1 MPPTAILLMKP
12 CISNSMRRPLL
23 NRWIL
28 PLLALSALTPAAL
41 SDISVPAYF
50 SEHMM
55 LQADA
60 PAPVWG
66 WADPGETVSATFAGQ
81 TQTAQADEKGEWR
94 VTFSALKPGANGPLT
109 LNGKNTLTIQ
119 DVLAGEVW
127 LASGQSN
134 MHINLL
140 QSHRGPGVAEAL
152 ATSADPWVRQ
162 FTVIRNDKAKSAK
175 DLAGFW
181 RVANK
186 ENLTCDRVHGDSA
199 VAYFFARET
208 RRRLNQPVGVLHAS
222 IGATPIETWSKGGS
236 GFEKMV
242 KPMAPYGIRGFLW
255 YQGESNVHR
264 FTGSRYTSLFTET
277 VASWRSTWGRG
288 DLPFLY
294 VQIAPNR
301 YSTKNAA
308 PSNGRPISPLELPLF
323 WEAQTAALK
332 TIPHSG
338 MAVIHDSIT
347 DLDNI
352 HPGNASRCSPPAKS
366 TATRASWPPARSSNQ
381 HSLRGR
387 RSASGSPRPA
397 PDWPRAAALRQTDS
411 RSRARTVSSCPPR
424 SLSKK
429 TARSCARPRS
439 PSPWPCGSRGTKK
452 PAPIS

>member
-1 MPPTAILLMKP
+1 MDTAPLR
-12 CISNSMRRPLL
+12 STFPLL
-23 NRWIL
+23 
-28 PLLALSALTPAAL
+28 LSLICSAAL
-41 SDISVPAYF
+41 PMPARSDITLPAYF
-50 SEHMM
+50 SDHMM
-55 LQADA
+55 LQANA

-66 WADPGETVSATFAGQ
+66 WADPGEAVSASFAGQ
-81 TQTAQADEKGEWR
+81 TQTAQANEKGEWR
-94 VTFSALKPGANGPLT
+94 ITFTSLKPGTNSPLI
-109 LNGKNTLTIQ
+109 LKGKNTLTVQ

-134 MHINLL
+134 MHLNLS
-140 QSHRGPGVAEAL
+140 QAHRAPGVSEAL

-162 FTVIRNDKAKSAK
+162 FTVIRNDKARSAK
-175 DLAGFW
+175 ELAGLW
-181 RVANK
+181 RLANK
-186 ENLTCDRVHGDSA
+186 ENLTADRLHGDSA

-208 RRRLNQPVGVLHAS
+208 RRRLNQPVGILHAS
-222 IGATPIETWSKGGS
+222 IGATPIETWSKGGG
-236 GFEKMV
+236 GFETMV

-264 FTGSRYTSLFTET
+264 FTGSRYTSLLSEN
-277 VASWRSTWGRG
+277 VAFWRSTWGRN

-352 HPGNASRCSPPAKS
+352 HPENKRVPGERLALLAASQVYGDKS
-366 TATRASWPPARSSNQ
+366 VV
-381 HSLRGR
+381 
-387 RSASGSPRPA
+387 ASGPFFQSAQPEGA
-397 PDWPRAAALRQTDS
+397 QI
-411 RSRARTVSSCPPR
+411 RT
-424 SLSKK
+424 
-429 TARSCARPRS
+429 
-439 PSPWPCGSRGTKK
+439 
-452 PAPIS
+452 